1 MCTLPSS
8 HCHHP
13 AIRCGHLFTNLQK
26 RTLCSLPILALLL
39 PCSLFVPA
47 KVSSWKC
54 KRVYMVCLLR
64 PRSSLPLEQRVKNVI
79 LKHTYRSLCQSWCMA
94 EDTPDA
100 PKASYLG
107 ISSNTVFST
116 SALIYWI
123 WHWKDWTSGPSD
135 KMILIR
141 VSKALTCNKPWV
153 KCYELMT
160 QISTTFINKFN
171 ICLVSHEEPRWSH
184 VIGLLSIVHSHWD
197 WEELQVRFLEYEP
210 FLWGWTSLT
219 SRISVDL
226 SIRCHW

>member
-13 AIRCGHLFTNLQK
+13 AIRCGRLFTNLQK
-26 RTLCSLPILALLL
+26 RALCSLPILALL
-39 PCSLFVPA
+39 PKWA
-47 KVSSWKC
+47 HENANVSTWL
-54 KRVYMVCLLR
+54 CLLR
-64 PRSSLPLEQRVKNVI
+64 PRSSLPLEQRVKNII

-141 VSKALTCNKPWV
+141 VSKALTCNKLWV

-160 QISTTFINKFN
+160 TDINNF
-171 ICLVSHEEPRWSH
+171 C
-184 VIGLLSIVHSHWD
+184 
-197 WEELQVRFLEYEP
+197 
-210 FLWGWTSLT
+210 
-219 SRISVDL
+219 
-226 SIRCHW
+226 